1 LDGGSVQRFFY
12 PSVSV
17 FDAEL
22 NSEEAIVHYR
32 DAFQTL
38 WDDALSHSPSDE
50 TDIATSL
57 QRTLVLRSFNKS
69 ALAMQEQ
76 TGSSLERNIG
86 IGKRVDKSNGELV
99 SVYDEYPSFYKKV
112 ISAFENLPIAKH
124 FGINYKDAM
133 ALPVDEWNYIHKTA
147 IEIAKNDK
155 TSVERLIPEIH
166 KLLEMSV
173 KLTQAQMGVVPS

>member
-1 LDGGSVQRFFY
+1 
-12 PSVSV
+12 
-17 FDAEL
+17 
-22 NSEEAIVHYR
+22 
-32 DAFQTL
+32 
-38 WDDALSHSPSDE
+38 
-50 TDIATSL
+50 
-57 QRTLVLRSFNKS
+57 
-69 ALAMQEQ
+69 MQEQ

-133 ALPVDEWNYIHKTA
+133 ALPVDEWNYINKTA